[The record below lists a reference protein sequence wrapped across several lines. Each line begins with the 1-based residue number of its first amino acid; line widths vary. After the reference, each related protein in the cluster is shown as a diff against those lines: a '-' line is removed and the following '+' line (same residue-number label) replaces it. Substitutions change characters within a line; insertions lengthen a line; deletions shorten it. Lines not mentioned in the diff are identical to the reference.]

1 MTLRFWIE
9 QLEGG
14 RCFQLRRRRRRA
26 GQEWG
31 DEVVSLGCPLRGEE
45 ETITHENVVCSKPSG
60 ECLREKGKEG
70 SILFLSFN
78 YVIIVGENNHLP
90 SSLDKKT
97 PSSALS
103 LSQ

>member
-70 SILFLSFN
+70 ST
-78 YVIIVGENNHLP
+78 LP
-90 SSLDKKT
+90 SAADVSPRWRLRT
-97 PSSALS
+97 EHWIQQHERHWRP
-103 LSQ
+103 